1 MPTKLARLKRL
12 HKKIHTRKLLT
23 ITLSATDL
31 YGEEEDFDLAFYL
44 AEEEKL
50 RKEIA
55 EMEKKLA
62 AAKKTTKKATT
73 KKTSTEKR
81 AKEKAEAEKK
91 AKAEAEKKAKEREEA
106 EAERKHK
113 EQEALRRLA
122 ALMEAERRAKE
133 KEDADRIA
141 LEHLIIEK
149 KRQVRLLSSQ
159 KEAKIKEAESKATE
173 NKKALV
179 LLVDKRKKKELF
191 EEGRIPTK
199 NTKAKAINLPL
210 KQQVVQE
217 LPANA
222 KKGVK
227 KLSVSANKTAQEA
240 ANLKAAEMTKLV
252 AKVCLVQSSNLSA
265 IIATNDKKRVV
276 VEFVGKKQVIEHLRN
291 TTEMIECHKKIAR
304 EKMQVQVVQGIAQKR
319 KEEEEMKRNW
329 NLILNK
335 KQP

>member
-1 MPTKLARLKRL
+1 MSSKTTRLKRL
-12 HKKIHTRKLLT
+12 HKKIQTRKLLT

-31 YGEEEDFDLAFYL
+31 YEEEEDFDLAFYL

-50 RKEIA
+50 RKEII

-73 KKTSTEKR
+73 KKTSAEKK

-91 AKAEAEKKAKEREEA
+91 AKAEAEKKAREREEA
-106 EAERKHK
+106 EADRKKK

-149 KRQVRLLSSQ
+149 KRQARLLIIQ
-159 KEAKIKEAESKATE
+159 KEAKIKEAEYKAKE

-191 EEGRIPTK
+191 YEGKIPTK
-199 NTKAKAINLPL
+199 NTKAKAINFPL
-210 KQQVVQE
+210 KPQVVQE

-222 KKGVK
+222 KKGAK
-227 KLSVSANKTAQEA
+227 KLSVSGNKTAQEA
-240 ANLKAAEMTKLV
+240 ANLKAAEMNKLV
-252 AKVCLVQSSNLSA
+252 AKVCLAQTSNLSA
-265 IIATNDKKRVV
+265 LIATNDKKRVV
-276 VEFVGKKQVIEHLRN
+276 EELGSKKRVVEHLRN
-291 TTEMIECHKKIAR
+291 TTEMVECHKKIGR

-319 KEEEEMKRNW
+319 KEEAEIKRNW
-329 NLILNK
+329 HLILRK
-335 KQP
+335 K